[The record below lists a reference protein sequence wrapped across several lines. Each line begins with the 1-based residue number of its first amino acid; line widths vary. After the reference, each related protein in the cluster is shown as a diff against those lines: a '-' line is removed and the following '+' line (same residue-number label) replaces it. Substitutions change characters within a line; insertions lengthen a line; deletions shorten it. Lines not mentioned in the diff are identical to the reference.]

1 MALPPPPTQS
11 AGEPAP
17 PKVSVGLPCPACGG
31 AVEVEEAARS
41 TACPYCK
48 SLLWVEGDAGIRRIM
63 YRNMETRD
71 GILGAARKWF
81 YKGLK
86 ARDLVATAQVTE
98 AYPVY
103 VPFWRV
109 PCLAAGWV
117 CGYREETH
125 SDGKGHTYTTRVD
138 MEKMVLRDY
147 DWSAPAC
154 DAGELGVTE
163 IRYPQGPVTAQEQGI
178 PTFEATTSPTDA
190 EAAAMASAY
199 QRALKSAGVP
209 NVTFQKIQV
218 IPRGQSLMF
227 LPVWVVRYAYRGRSY
242 FATFDGVTG
251 ESIAG
256 RAPGDP
262 LAQALAM
269 MGGAV
274 GGGLAIA
281 LGLWQWLELG
291 QGAAGIVVAG
301 LVIGLLAWAGGYWFF
316 RHGSEIVEGKL
327 PREDVRMRRRRRTP

>member
-1 MALPPPPTQS
+1 MAAPVPPP
-11 AGEPAP
+11 AAAVPAP

-31 AVEVEEAARS
+31 AVQVEEAARS

-48 SLLWVEGDAGIRRIM
+48 SLLWVEGDAGVRRIM

-71 GILGAARKWF
+71 GILGVARTWF
-81 YKGLK
+81 RKGLK
-86 ARDLVATAQVTE
+86 ARDLVATAEVTE

-117 CGYREETH
+117 CGWREETH
-125 SDGKGHTYTTRVD
+125 TDSKGRTYTTRVYL
-138 MEKMVLRDY
+138 ERMVLREY

-154 DAGELGVTE
+154 EAGELGITE
-163 IRYPQGPVTAQEQGI
+163 LRYPDGPVTAQEQGI
-178 PTFEATTSPTDA
+178 PMFEATTSPTDA
-190 EAAAMASAY
+190 EEAAVADAY
-199 QRALKSAGVP
+199 RRALSSAGVP
-209 NVTFQKIQV
+209 RVTFEKIHV

-227 LPVWVVRYAYRGRSY
+227 LPVWVVRYTYRGRSY

-262 LAQALAM
+262 LAQSLAM
-269 MGGAV
+269 AAGAT
-274 GGGLAIA
+274 GGGLAIGLGIWAA
-281 LGLWQWLELG
+281 LGGMAESPAVPIAVGVLL
-291 QGAAGIVVAG
+291 
-301 LVIGLLAWAGGYWFF
+301 GLLAWAGGFWFF
-316 RHGSEIVEGKL
+316 RHGSEIVEGHL
-327 PREDVRMRRRRRTP
+327 PREDVRVRRRRARA